1 MCLMVSW
8 FQHFHCFSH
17 VMFFIYVQLFIW
29 RDLHALHMYFRI
41 RGNPMQAA
49 LSNSLRFTPTLKT
62 PTDEFPEWGASNFQC
77 RDKWT
82 GLKHSA
88 SDILTRKRQSRSCK
102 DKSHLKPT
110 YQLAQWEVRIEM
122 CDFLPPVTFVCS
134 TQTSNRG
141 RRSPRRRRR
150 RRRSTQIWKL
160 LGSSLILIAL
170 RKASTT
176 ENMWFQ

>member
-49 LSNSLRFTPTLKT
+49 LSNSLRFTPTLKA
-62 PTDEFPEWGASNFQC
+62 PHWPEWGASNFQC

-150 RRRSTQIWKL
+150 RSTQIWIL
-160 LGSSLILIAL
+160 LGSSLILI